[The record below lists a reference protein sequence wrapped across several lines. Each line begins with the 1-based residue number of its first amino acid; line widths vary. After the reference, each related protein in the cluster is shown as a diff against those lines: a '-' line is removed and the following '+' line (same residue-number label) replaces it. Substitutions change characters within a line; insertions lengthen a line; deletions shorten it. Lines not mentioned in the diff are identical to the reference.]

1 MADRI
6 TKIASTVGRAYGSFI
21 KARDEMLRKPQF
33 VADYIQ
39 QTAWQGGMFD
49 NTDQATMR
57 AIRNSWVYSDIQMKA
72 LDLAMS
78 KINIYNNPA
87 GLDGEGEQAPGHDF
101 LKVLRRPNPYMG
113 SGLMWQYTHWWMDLR
128 GKAFW
133 FLAPGVN
140 REIAEIWPIPANRM
154 AMEPTDDNKGI
165 KRWILKLSRW
175 WYLDPKYVCYFR
187 YANPFDF
194 FDGLPP
200 LVAAM
205 LTVDADLAMKTW
217 NGAFFGQDN
226 VMPSAVISLGSGD
239 ANRLIDPQDI
249 QAVKE
254 ELKSEYQAI
263 NRKTIVT
270 NANNMS
276 AALLG
281 WNAKDMDFLNG
292 MAWNRDEI
300 DWCFGVPPGM
310 HDKNST
316 EANAKVG
323 KGIFKD
329 NMWGL
334 KNLYAD
340 EITNQ
345 IMKPHYHEDLEV
357 RFEDDRIVDRELQLK
372 EAALAKEAMSREE
385 WAQKYFN
392 VELQPGDVTM
402 AEGARQ
408 AEMEQKQQQ
417 FGDVK
422 DGKKFDEKSKKP
434 GSGVTMKG
442 GQGSGNFDHAG
453 RPGLV
458 GGSAPEGTIN
468 QPVSRWRKQNSIL
481 KKWKRSEYGILL
493 SDDDIRL
500 FEGTGLAEKTDTFR
514 GLRLYTSSDR
524 YDDLKN
530 LQPGDVI
537 EWSDDLADS
546 WTTSRGKAEM
556 FMVSNGS
563 IPTLADIGLQR
574 YGQDIGLGLVLKVE
588 MLPDDTVVD
597 IGRWMDSAEDAVP
610 GITDSW
616 PMFGSEGEI
625 ITKPRAK
632 FKATVVTRLTPQ
644 SLNRFD
650 DFTLNRKSVS
660 VSVNEYHPWE
670 TEGITEAEY
679 FKRAY
684 LEERKPKK
692 SIADELDLFHRKAV
706 NKFKEKSHCNNLKF
720 VSDVLDE
727 ETVKAI
733 QSDLEGVEQRSD
745 IEEIFAHWK
754 GEVE

>member
-6 TKIASTVGRAYGSFI
+6 AKIASTVGRAYGSFI

-72 LDLAMS
+72 LDIAMS
-78 KINIYNNPA
+78 KIDIYSNPT
-87 GLDGEGEQAPGHDF
+87 GLNGEGKQAPGHDF

-113 SGLMWQYTHWWMDLR
+113 QGLLWQYTHWWMDLR
-128 GKAFW
+128 GKSFW
-133 FLAPGVN
+133 FLAPGVGGN
-140 REIAEIWPIPANRM
+140 IAEIWPLPANKM

-165 KRWILKLSRW
+165 KRWILKLHRW

-281 WNAKDMDFLNG
+281 WSAKDMDFLNG

-334 KNLYAD
+334 KNIYAD
-340 EITNQ
+340 EVTNQ
-345 IMKPHYHEDLEV
+345 ILKPHYHEDLEA
-357 RFEDDRIVDRELQLK
+357 RFEDDRIVDRELQLR

-402 AEGARQ
+402 AEGVRNAVT
-408 AEMEQKQQQ
+408 EIKQQQ
-417 FGDVK
+417 FGDAK
-422 DGKKFDEKSKKP
+422 DGKKFESKKTDEKVAEKKP
-434 GSGVTMKG
+434 ISNAVT
-442 GQGSGNFDHAG
+442 
-453 RPGLV
+453 
-458 GGSAPEGTIN
+458 
-468 QPVSRWRKQNSIL
+468 
-481 KKWKRSEYGILL
+481 
-493 SDDDIRL
+493 
-500 FEGTGLAEKTDTFR
+500 
-514 GLRLYTSSDR
+514 
-524 YDDLKN
+524 
-530 LQPGDVI
+530 
-537 EWSDDLADS
+537 
-546 WTTSRGKAEM
+546 
-556 FMVSNGS
+556 
-563 IPTLADIGLQR
+563 
-574 YGQDIGLGLVLKVE
+574 
-588 MLPDDTVVD
+588 
-597 IGRWMDSAEDAVP
+597 
-610 GITDSW
+610 
-616 PMFGSEGEI
+616 
-625 ITKPRAK
+625 TK
-632 FKATVVTRLTPQ
+632 
-644 SLNRFD
+644 S
-650 DFTLNRKSVS
+650 
-660 VSVNEYHPWE
+660 NEYRPWE
-670 TEGITEAEY
+670 TDGITEAEY

-684 LEERKPKK
+684 LEESKPKK

-706 NKFKEKSHCNNLKF
+706 NKFKEKKHCNNLKF

-745 IEEIFAHWK
+745 IDEIFAHWK
-754 GEVE
+754 SEMKGGQGSGNFDHKGRIGKVGGSSSANRVYIPFDKSKHKNVGAWLEELPPYDPQLKGPNGETVELIRAYDADGWIAIELDIDGNEIRNEFSYRKEEAKRNAASFQNDWFRKSEVEQ